1 MLHSVIALFRQNTDY
16 LWEPSQK
23 AALKRNPFPLA
34 GALLAILARYQT
46 VQPAY
51 ALSQYRRNRRKRLVR
66 KTLSKA
72 PEVAKKIPR
81 CKRSAKMMQLK
92 HSKLRLGKLLAHKP
106 RITSRGG
113 NDF

>member
-46 VQPAY
+46 LQPAY

-72 PEVAKKIPR
+72 PEVAKN
-81 CKRSAKMMQLK
+81 
-92 HSKLRLGKLLAHKP
+92 
-106 RITSRGG
+106 TSLQTFGQ
-113 NDF
+113 NDAIETLEATVGETPGPQATDHQ

>member
-72 PEVAKKIPR
+72 PEVAKKY
-81 CKRSAKMMQLK
+81 
-92 HSKLRLGKLLAHKP
+92 LAVNVRPK
-106 RITSRGG
+106 
-113 NDF
+113 